1 MECCN
6 TYSVII
12 PQKNSIESL
21 KRLIDSIPDNDNIE
35 IIIADNSDIPV
46 TREDIGIDRKYNLC
60 WAAPNRYAGGARNE
74 GVKHANGKWL
84 IFADADDYFTS
95 NAFESFDKFQDSD
108 ADVVYFCADGI
119 YPETG
124 ERSDKADCYT
134 RLVHQY
140 FENPS
145 EDTNIKVSFHVPWA
159 KMVRASFVHD
169 NGFKFDEVIAN
180 SDDYFA
186 MLVGLNAKT
195 IEASRD
201 VVYIYTVARGSLT
214 KRRCFNVI
222 KARLEV
228 ILRKNQYLKRHGLSH
243 KQASIMYLYYL
254 SAKNGLSS
262 FIKATIL
269 IIKYKQ
275 NPFIGCSRWLKTYT
289 NKSRVDIQDK
299 KYITN

>member
-1 MECCN
+1 MERHIS
-6 TYSVII
+6 YSVII

-21 KRLIDSIPDNDNIE
+21 KRLIDSIPDIDNIE

-46 TREDIGIDRKYNLC
+46 TRDDIGIDRKYNLC
-60 WAAPNRYAGGARNE
+60 WAAPNRFAGGARNE
-74 GVKHANGKWL
+74 GVKLARGKWL

-108 ADVVYFCADGI
+108 ADVIYFCADGI

-140 FENPS
+140 LENPL
-145 EDTNIKVSFHVPWA
+145 ETTDIKVSFHVPWA
-159 KMVRASFVHD
+159 KMVRASFVLD
-169 NGFKFDEVIAN
+169 NGFEYDEVIAN
-180 SDDYFA
+180 NDDYFA
-186 MLVGLNAKT
+186 MLVGLNARA
-195 IEASRD
+195 INASKD
-201 VVYIYTVARGSLT
+201 VVYVYTVAKGSLT
-214 KRRCFNVI
+214 KRRSFNVI

-243 KQASIMYLYYL
+243 KQGSIMYLYYL
-254 SAKNGLSS
+254 SAKNGICS
-262 FIKATIL
+262 FFKATAM
-269 IIKYKQ
+269 IIKYNQ
-275 NPFIGCSRWLKTYT
+275 NPFIGCSRWLNTYT
-289 NKSRVDIQDK
+289 NKNRVDIQDK